1 MKGLDMENDKNLN
14 ENTNLHNSKKSSKFK
29 KILAIV
35 LIALI
40 VGHIGMYVSQ
50 RNTWLYKD
58 QPYPKAKEWLIPANF
73 MLVYGNYLTKL
84 PFIDEKSFIM
94 KPILKAQDYF
104 VEKWKANLPDDD
116 AEKYLDWYM
125 FKLRFYIINT
135 SSDIVLNSNG
145 KYSFSEVREF
155 NEKAWQS
162 IENLVKYEAKDKE
175 FQEIRYSAFNNLSLT
190 FTTNFSAYWAKNPKN
205 YFDNKMIF
213 YNLPN
218 QEKTDTKNSTDNSND
233 YKTDFSFIDETERLQ
248 DNKQHERLI
257 KLYDYIKYMDSFYCK
272 NYQRFYIK
280 TNATESAEY
289 SINRRMQ
296 ELTREILYWQIST
309 NRHLEIENFCDKIKN
324 RYLYDYIVSRDWFF
338 ENKSRLDKLG
348 VSFPVVTSIDNKIKS
363 VCQNLNL

>member
-1 MKGLDMENDKNLN
+1 MENDKNLN

-29 KILAIV
+29 KILAIF

-40 VGHIGMYVSQ
+40 IGHIGMYMSQ

-73 MLVYGNYLTKL
+73 MLVYGNFLTKL

-116 AEKYLDWYM
+116 AEKYLDWYV
-125 FKLRFYIINT
+125 FRFRLLIINST
-135 SSDIVLNSNG
+135 KNVILYGNG

-175 FQEIRYSAFNNLSLT
+175 FQEIRYSAFNNLSMAFVSN
-190 FTTNFSAYWAKNPKN
+190 FTAYWSKNPKN
-205 YFDNKMIF
+205 YFDNKTIF

-218 QEKTDTKNSTDNSND
+218 QEKTDTKNSTDNSNG
-233 YKTDFSFIDETERLQ
+233 YKTDLTFLDTAEMFRDTE
-248 DNKQHERLI
+248 KHERLI
-257 KLYDYIKYMDSFYCK
+257 KLYDYIKYMDNFYFK
-272 NYQRFYIK
+272 NYQKFYIK

-289 SINRRMQ
+289 SINRRLQ
-296 ELTREILYWQIST
+296 ELTQQILYWQIST
-309 NRHLEIENFCDKIKN
+309 DRHLEIENFCERNQNKYLNDYIISRNWFLENRKKLEKINITIDSTISEAINDKIKN
-324 RYLYDYIVSRDWFF
+324 
-338 ENKSRLDKLG
+338 
-348 VSFPVVTSIDNKIKS
+348 
-363 VCQNLNL
+363 VCKF